1 MQKDVLEVLVRIV
14 ATNALFILLIAMGD
28 EDCLKKTNR
37 IELFFSDEESN
48 KNKTYSLSS
57 QRANSDLAI
66 DQMFHFENLKKT
78 FRRVQ

>member
-14 ATNALFILLIAMGD
+14 ATNALFILL
-28 EDCLKKTNR
+28 
-37 IELFFSDEESN
+37 
-48 KNKTYSLSS
+48 
-57 QRANSDLAI
+57 NSDLAI